1 MRSSQVLHHLKIQT
15 ILVFE
20 SALQKKRET
29 LAEHPLLLRAGR
41 QTDSAVSRTMGVSND
56 LDVFYSCRG
65 QLLYLHAPST
75 RCASR
80 SFCFSS
86 AVSFSR
92 HPGLTRKTL
101 RLTPPL

>member
-1 MRSSQVLHHLKIQT
+1 MKIAVLNTHAFISSPSSSEDSDDT
-15 ILVFE
+15 CFSE

-29 LAEHPLLLRAGR
+29 LAEHFLLLRAGR
-41 QTDSAVSRTMGVSND
+41 QADSAVSRTMGVSND

-92 HPGLTRKTL
+92 HPG
-101 RLTPPL
+101 